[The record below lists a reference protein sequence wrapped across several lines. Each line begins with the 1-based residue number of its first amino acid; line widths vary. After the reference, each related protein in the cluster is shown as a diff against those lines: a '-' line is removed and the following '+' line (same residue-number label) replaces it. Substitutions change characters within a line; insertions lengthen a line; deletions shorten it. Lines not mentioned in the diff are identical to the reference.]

1 MAKHRLTR
9 RAFIGQASCAAVG
22 STTFLSTL
30 MSLNG
35 VNASAGYH
43 NSGDYKALVCLLLAG
58 GNDSF
63 NMLPPIGLS
72 EYQEYAVT
80 RGGLAL
86 DRNTL
91 LTLANGSNNGRTLGL
106 HPSMINLQQL
116 YNHGKAA
123 FLSNVGSLVEPTNL
137 SNDRSGLAKLPLGL
151 FSHVDEIAHWQTS
164 TPNDRGRLG
173 WAGRMADLLCSV
185 NANQNIS
192 MNISMSG
199 TNLFQTGNT
208 VSPYTLTKNGSMGIT
223 GYDENNLLNKIRKSS
238 LDSIL
243 SEHYQNLFELTYR
256 DILKQSQDSHIS
268 YQNAVNN
275 ISPLQTVFNPQ
286 NALALDLKV
295 VAQTIAA
302 RADLGMSRQ
311 VFFVNYGGWDH
322 HDEVLNNQSKM
333 LRIVDEAVGQFYSAT
348 EELGIENDVTTF
360 TISDFGR
367 TLTSNG
373 NGSDHAWGGNHFII
387 GGAVNGNQIFGTYP
401 DLSLGSG
408 LDVGRGR
415 LIPTTASDQYFAE
428 LALWFGV
435 PKSELD
441 MVLPNVNTFVN
452 LSDTT
457 PPIGFLLTVFEI
469 PNCFNFSYHRAGSGI
484 FFSST

>member
-1 MAKHRLTR
+1 MTK
-9 RAFIGQASCAAVG
+9 
-22 STTFLSTL
+22 
-30 MSLNG
+30 
-35 VNASAGYH
+35 
-43 NSGDYKALVCLLLAG
+43 
-58 GNDSF
+58 
-63 NMLPPIGLS
+63 
-72 EYQEYAVT
+72 
-80 RGGLAL
+80 
-86 DRNTL
+86 
-91 LTLANGSNNGRTLGL
+91 
-106 HPSMINLQQL
+106 LQQL
-116 YNHGKAA
+116 YNQGKAA
-123 FLSNVGSLVEPTNL
+123 LIANVGSLVEPTNL
-137 SNDRSGLAKLPLGL
+137 SNYNSGLVKLPLGL

-164 TPNDRGRLG
+164 TPDNRGRLG
-173 WAGRMADLLCSV
+173 WAGRMADLLCTV

-208 VSPYTLTKNGSMGIT
+208 VSPYTLTKDGSVGIN
-223 GYDENNLLNKIRKSS
+223 GYDENNLFNQIRKSS

-243 SEHYQNLFELTYR
+243 AEHYQNLYELTYR
-256 DILKQSQDSHIS
+256 DVLKQSQGSHIT
-268 YQNAVNN
+268 YQNAINN
-275 ISPLQTVFNPQ
+275 ISPLQTIFNPQ
-286 NALALDLKV
+286 NSLALDLKV

-333 LRIVDEAVGQFYSAT
+333 LRIVDEAVGQFYKGT

-387 GGAVNGNQIFGTYP
+387 GGAVNGNQIYGTYP
-401 DLSLGSG
+401 DLFLGSAH
-408 LDVGRGR
+408 DVGRGR

-452 LSDTT
+452 LSGNT
-457 PPIGFLLTVFEI
+457 PPIGFLLNSI
-469 PNCFNFSYHRAGSGI
+469 
-484 FFSST
+484 